1 MLKIILGIKNTV
13 YIEKNG
19 TALLK
24 FQQWIDKPYLLEK
37 YTEIESSS
45 PTLGEKGVY
54 FNFTFLNLSKQF
66 KSDEIIWDKSEYG
79 KLWVYNLNYMD
90 YLLQP
95 NIEKETGLKI
105 ITIFIKNLHNNHIAL
120 EPYPISLRGI
130 NWIKFFSK
138 HSILDRSFTSSLYA
152 QYKILLKN
160 IEYHVLANHV
170 LENGFSL
177 LFGSFF
183 FNDGLMFK
191 KAEKIISAEL
201 NEQVLKD
208 GAHFE
213 LSPMYHQIVLDRL
226 LDCINLLQNNY
237 QFDGQIKL
245 LKIMQE
251 KAQLMLSWLNII
263 TFSNGNIPLLNDASP
278 DIAPNTIQIN
288 NYAKALNIKP
298 INSNVKLSASGYR
311 KFANDKFE
319 CIIDI
324 GEIGPSYQ
332 PGHSHADTFNFVFNI
347 KDEPVIVDSGISTYN
362 AGETRLKER
371 GTAAHNTV
379 TVKDT
384 NSSEVWSSFRVGR
397 RAKVEL
403 IKDNKSSI
411 IARHNG
417 YRNLKTV
424 HQREWAFS
432 EESIEIIDTLQGNI
446 IEGKAHIWLSPQIL
460 LQKKNNCIV
469 TENGLFSF
477 ENASS
482 IDIIQKII
490 PNGYNRYSITHK
502 LEITFSGKL
511 KTTFKTL

>member
-1 MLKIILGIKNTV
+1 MLKIILGIKNIV

-19 TALLK
+19 TALK
-24 FQQWIDKPYLLEK
+24 FQQWIDKPCLLEK

-45 PTLGEKGVY
+45 PTLGEKGVH

-66 KSDEIIWDKSEYG
+66 KSDEIIWDESEYG

-105 ITIFIKNLHNNHIAL
+105 ITIFIKNLHNIHIAL

-138 HSILDRSFTSSLYA
+138 HALSDSSLSSYLYA

-160 IEYHVLANHV
+160 IEYHILANHL

-183 FNDGLMFK
+183 FKDISMFN
-191 KAEKIISAEL
+191 KAEKIISIEL
-201 NEQVLKD
+201 NEQILED

-237 QFDGQIKL
+237 RFDRQTKVLKL
-245 LKIMQE
+245 MQQ

-298 INSNVKLSASGYR
+298 INSNFKLSASGYR
-311 KFANDKFE
+311 KFANNKFE
-319 CIIDI
+319 CIIDV
-324 GEIGPSYQ
+324 GEIGSSYQ
-332 PGHSHADTFNFVFNI
+332 PGHAHADTFNFVINVS
-347 KDEPVIVDSGISTYN
+347 DQPVVIDIGISTYN
-362 AGETRLKER
+362 TCGSRFFER
-371 GTAAHNTV
+371 STTAHNTV
-379 TVKDT
+379 TVRDN

-403 IKDNKSSI
+403 IKDNKRSI

-432 EESIEIIDTLQGNI
+432 EESIEVFDTLQGNI
-446 IEGKAHIWLSPQIL
+446 TEGKAHIWLSPQINP
-460 LQKKNNCIV
+460 QKKINCIV
-469 TENGLFSF
+469 TERGLFSF

-482 IDIIQKII
+482 IDIIQKKI

-502 LEITFSGKL
+502 LEITFIGKL